1 MPWFATSATTG
12 APINDASEYWEKW
25 WDLDQARRHR
35 VDRYDLTTGQ
45 TIFAVFGK
53 VTVAYTVTQQQ
64 CGQGGGCEYQVRY
77 VSDGGTILW
86 FHTVYN
92 RHKLEHYLNDTFTVY
107 PPWAVK

>member
-1 MPWFATSATTG
+1 MPWFPTYATTG
-12 APINDASEYWEKW
+12 VPITDAWEYEDKS
-25 WDLDQARRHR
+25 WDLKQARKHL
-35 VDRYDLTTGQ
+35 VDRYDLPTGQ

-53 VTVAYTVTQQQ
+53 VTVLYTVTQQQ

-92 RHKLEHYLNDTFTVY
+92 RKKKRHYLQDTFTDY
-107 PPWAVK
+107 LCPWDR